1 MDSNLINNKYKLLN
15 KIGSGAFG
23 SIYRAQNIRT
33 KEYVAIKVEQ
43 IQSQFKMLKN
53 ETNIYQYLS
62 GSPGIPQVKWYGK
75 DSSNYYMVLNLLGD
89 SLQTLIN
96 AAKIFSLDIIL
107 KIGIK
112 IIEIL
117 RIVHE
122 KGLIHRDIKPENFLF
137 DSNHK
142 NQIYLIDF
150 GFCKSYINKETGEH
164 NPIKPIS
171 GLIGSMNY
179 ASIRSHERLELSR
192 RDDLESVCYILMYF
206 YSGYLPW
213 FSERNEESVL
223 NKKLN
228 IIQSKEYPEVLLD
241 LLKYVRCMEY
251 NEKPNYSLIISDLEN
266 KI

>member
-1 MDSNLINNKYKLLN
+1 MEENLINNKYKLLN
-15 KIGSGAFG
+15 KIGSGSFG
-23 SIYRAQNIRT
+23 SIYRGQNIRT
-33 KEYVAIKVEQ
+33 REYVAIKVES

-53 ETNIYQYLS
+53 ETYIYQYLS

-89 SLQTLIN
+89 SLQKLIAVAN
-96 AAKIFSLDIIL
+96 IFSLDIIL

-117 RIVHE
+117 RNVHE

-150 GFCKSYINKETGEH
+150 GFCKSYINNDTCDH
-164 NPIKPIS
+164 KPMKQTN

-192 RDDLESVCYILMYF
+192 RDDLESVCYMLLYF

-213 FSERNEESVL
+213 FTERNEEKVL
-223 NKKLN
+223 ELKMKIVN
-228 IIQSKEYPEVLLD
+228 SKYYPDILIG

-251 NEKPNYSLIISDLEN
+251 SEKPNYSLILSDLEN